1 MKSLPLSLLL
11 AIIASPYYLKFDPL
25 ILDHPLYSMKL
36 SLASKI
42 LLVNYTVFFLFLIFL
57 PLSILILFL
66 FRKISK
72 FKTSYLRFFR
82 FQKKSAYKFITR
94 VSYILIAVLAS
105 ITIFGYFWENREPT
119 ITYENLKSNSKQD
132 INVILIVI
140 DALRADHLSCY
151 GYERDTSPSLDTFAA
166 RGVLFKNCYT
176 QSSWTKPSVAS
187 ILTSLYPDRHGT
199 TLHAQALPGELV
211 TLAEILHDEGYLT
224 YGFVANP
231 NLKRIFNF
239 NQGFVYF
246 DDYLMRDKLYY
257 GVLRELRRKPPY
269 LLKIFKNHFDTHVR
283 DNARLA
289 NRRIFPWLEKYKSEN
304 IFMYIHYMDP
314 HSPFTPPAPY
324 NEMFPYIE
332 GDKNSI
338 TVSLYDGEICFVD
351 AQIGKLIEKLKSL
364 KIYDKTLIIVTSDH
378 GQAFGEHGDYGHGST
393 IYQDQLKV
401 PLVVK
406 CPSNFS
412 GAPVIDESVR
422 SIDIVPTILDV
433 LRISSAVPL
442 EGNSLLPLMKT
453 GKSSNGSG
461 NIYIEQNL
469 DNAYIL
475 DGIISNNEWKYILTK
490 KSELRDIE
498 KTGSEELYNLTED
511 PYELN
516 NVVQRE
522 LDVLKIMRDSLA
534 TFKNRLTSPEMIP
547 ARVKVDPETVRQL
560 RALGYLQ

>member
-1 MKSLPLSLLL
+1 
-11 AIIASPYYLKFDPL
+11 
-25 ILDHPLYSMKL
+25 
-36 SLASKI
+36 
-42 LLVNYTVFFLFLIFL
+42 
-57 PLSILILFL
+57 
-66 FRKISK
+66 
-72 FKTSYLRFFR
+72 
-82 FQKKSAYKFITR
+82 
-94 VSYILIAVLAS
+94 
-105 ITIFGYFWENREPT
+105 
-119 ITYENLKSNSKQD
+119 
-132 INVILIVI
+132 
-140 DALRADHLSCY
+140 
-151 GYERDTSPSLDTFAA
+151 
-166 RGVLFKNCYT
+166 
-176 QSSWTKPSVAS
+176 VAS
-187 ILTSLYPDRHGT
+187 ILTSLYPDQHGT

-231 NLKRIFNF
+231 NLKKIFNF

-246 DDYLMRDKLYY
+246 DDHLMRDKLYY

-269 LLKIFKNHFDTHVR
+269 LLKIFKNYFDTHVR
-283 DNARLA
+283 DNAELA
-289 NRRIFPWLEKYKSEN
+289 NRRIFPWLEKYKNEN

-314 HSPFTPPAPY
+314 HSPFTPPGPY
-324 NEMFPYIE
+324 NEMFPYLE
-332 GDKNSI
+332 GDKNSRTI
-338 TVSLYDGEICFVD
+338 SLYDGEICFVD
-351 AQIGKLIEKLKSL
+351 AQIGKLLEKLKSL
-364 KIYDKTLIIVTSDH
+364 EIYDKTMIIVTSDH

-406 CPSNFS
+406 CPSNYS
-412 GAPVIDESVR
+412 GAPVIDEPVR
-422 SIDIVPTILDV
+422 SIDIVPTILD
-433 LRISSAVPL
+433 LLGISSGVTL

-453 GKSSNGSG
+453 GKSSHGSG

-475 DGIISNNEWKYILTK
+475 DGIISNNEWKYILTE

-498 KTGSEELYNLTED
+498 KAGSEELYNLTVD

-547 ARVKVDPETVRQL
+547 ARIKVDPETVRQL
-560 RALGYLQ
+560 RALGYLR